1 MSNENFILLEFQIL
15 KDLINYLKEH
25 NIAFQI
31 VLIYRDFD
39 DWFFSRYVERQF
51 RERVNFKRFFEN
63 EKYKLS
69 ILFDNID
76 FIKNNVENLKIIK
89 FNEVSNYIEN
99 LGIYNISKPNNRK
112 KTENHVLIMKTQF
125 NLPSKIYFK
134 LTNLLR
140 VKGLNMYIFDLI
152 FYRFFKFKKTI
163 SISKIVDYPEDYSDY
178 RVNYMKSFEA
188 LL

>member
-51 RERVNFKRFFEN
+51 RERVNFIQFFER
-63 EKYKLS
+63 EKSKLS
-69 ILFDNID
+69 NLCDNLD
-76 FIKNNVENLKIIK
+76 FINNNVENLKIIK
-89 FNEVSNYIEN
+89 FNEVSSYIKN
-99 LGIYNISKPNNRK
+99 LGIYNISKANNRIK
-112 KTENHVLIMKTQF
+112 SDYQVSINKTNF
-125 NLPSKIYFK
+125 NLFSKLYFK
-134 LTNLLR
+134 STSLFR
-140 VKGLNMYIFDLI
+140 VKGFNMYIFDLF
-152 FYRFFKFKKTI
+152 FYRFLKFKKTI
-163 SISKIVDYPEDYSDY
+163 SISKSVEYP
-178 RVNYMKSFEA
+178 VNYSNYKNNYKKSFEA